1 MNVDELINAETEF
14 NQILNVARLS
24 LSHDGDPDNYPR
36 YMAALNYALE
46 RLTPEF
52 DKKGYGDEFRG
63 AAEDAQWFATSLV
76 TSSEREG
83 DGATR
88 LWSMAACC
96 PDESERTLLKRH
108 AVDESKHSIAYLR
121 LVDLTFPGAIESDF
135 RKELEDKLSPKFR
148 MSEEPYIW
156 ADSDYARAP
165 TVDDYIQMNIAEIR
179 TAIHHM
185 LQRRA
190 LNEFCPDENRESML
204 AISRALLRDELY
216 HVSYTAKLIEK
227 KADEGLNKLFLERL
241 SDFNEITKQELSQ
254 KVFD

>member
-1 MNVDELINAETEF
+1 MDVEALINAETEYD
-14 NQILNVARLS
+14 QILNVARLS
-24 LSHDGDPDNYPR
+24 LSHDGSPGDYPR
-36 YMAALNYALE
+36 YMGALDFALE

-52 DKKGYGDEFRG
+52 DKKGYGDEFRS

-76 TSSEREG
+76 TNSEREG

-96 PDESERTLLKRH
+96 PDESERVLLKRH

-121 LVDLTFPGAIESDF
+121 LVDLTFPGAIEPDF
-135 RKELEDKLSPKFR
+135 RRELEEKLSPKFR
-148 MSEEPYIW
+148 MSEEPYVY
-156 ADSDYARAP
+156 ADSEYARAP
-165 TVDDYIQMNIAEIR
+165 SVDDYIQMNIAEIR

-190 LNEFCPDENRESML
+190 LHEFCPEVNRESML
-204 AISRALLRDELY
+204 AISRALLRDELH
-216 HVSYTAKLIEK
+216 HVCYTAKLIEK
-227 KADEGLNKLFLERL
+227 KAYEGLNELFLERL
-241 SDFNEITKQELSQ
+241 NDFNEVTKEELSQ